1 MCAPV
6 YFAQFFGT
14 SLTDLE
20 STLSHLLVKFTLLL
34 VLASFLVFIFLGE
47 GQGEETRMVTF
58 RIVIIAFILM
68 HAR

>member
-14 SLTDLE
+14 SLVELE

-34 VLASFLVFIFLGE
+34 VLASLLVFVFIE
-47 GQGEETRMVTF
+47 EDRGEETRMVTF
-58 RIVIIAFILM
+58 RIVIFAFSLM
-68 HAR
+68 HAH